1 MYSHKKH
8 EKAQRNWRACAVTQ
22 SFAIVSFCAL
32 SCFLWLTIFPAYGD
46 DISTSRTES
55 LAEITARLASEASA
69 AYNACRFS
77 ALSKDYFNRFSRDAG
92 AIPHEDETAI
102 DSHWRLLLPNDA
114 KPLGRLMATH
124 LQTFLRDRMGANL
137 TLETLAPAELVKLNS
152 PAIVL
157 LDSGGG
163 DPASKESYT
172 IRVDKNRITV
182 QGDSPNGLRDGIVRL
197 VDRIA
202 FREAPIL
209 QQGTETYKPRLRVRL
224 GTVPT
229 GGSYK
234 DVVFFGSNAVL
245 YGGGDLYALS
255 QSDAIPELAVRR
267 VPGMLESNQNG
278 MKELGKYGLKAY
290 AWLNTRQK
298 FPKDDPVFKA
308 HPEIRGA
315 LTWAADG
322 EYTLC
327 TSHPLVRRYLKES
340 VQGMFKSL
348 PELAGVVLIIGGEGF
363 YHCHMRPFGVAKGHT
378 NCQRCEKLG
387 AEAAVADLCND
398 LAAAARSVRPDAE
411 VVLWPYSA
419 EHVWAA
425 DFAVTGFLEKLKPG
439 TALLTEIEKSETI
452 TKPNGI
458 RKSIWDYSID
468 FIGPAKRTQQQIAV
482 CTKHHIPVYVRSEPE
497 LGFEAPRLPQIP
509 CMDRWA
515 DRAEALVSC
524 GADGA
529 WVFPAF
535 RPFYGTSTAENNK
548 FVWWTPTPDR
558 EKLLHEFAKRIA
570 GEKAAGRLRE
580 AWRAT
585 SEAVAYSPELPSYY
599 LGPYYLGPLHPMC
612 ANPKRQL
619 PDVFYGQYLFHA
631 EIKDSEGLKKEP
643 TFVVTP
649 HSYAPA
655 YAESYRKMKES
666 LARAAN
672 EVRAASPLV
681 DDRHR
686 LTFDA
691 EAGPILWFYHTAR
704 THSNFY
710 ESCQLRDA
718 VAGLS
723 KKTPLTATDKT
734 EATRILAS
742 WLKVLEDERENTRDA
757 LPLIQQDMRLDCY
770 FGGDHTF
777 PHGEKM
783 IEAKLA
789 ILQQE
794 ITEYLPSLREKMLD
808 NSP

>member
-1 MYSHKKH
+1 
-8 EKAQRNWRACAVTQ
+8 
-22 SFAIVSFCAL
+22 VS
-32 SCFLWLTIFPAYGD
+32 YGQ
-46 DISTSRTES
+46 DISHVKPES
-55 LAEITARLASEASA
+55 LADVTARLAKETSA
-69 AYNACRFS
+69 AYDACRFS
-77 ALSKDYFNRFSRDAG
+77 ALSNDYFNRFSGKARAT
-92 AIPHEDETAI
+92 PHGDETAI
-102 DSHWRLLLPNDA
+102 DSHWQLLLPRDA
-114 KPLGRLMATH
+114 KPPGRLMAAH
-124 LQTFLRDRMGANL
+124 LQSFLRDRMGVNL
-137 TLETLAPAELVKLNS
+137 PIKTVASADLAKPDS

-157 LDSGGG
+157 LGSGGG
-163 DPASKESYT
+163 DPKVKESFT
-172 IRVDKNRITV
+172 IRVEKKRITV
-182 QGDSPNGLRDGIVRL
+182 QGDTPNGLRDGIVRL
-197 VDRIA
+197 VDRIG

-209 QQGTETYKPRLRVRL
+209 QQGIITYKPRLRVRL
-224 GTVPT
+224 GTMPA

-267 VPGMLESNQNG
+267 VPGVLESNQEG

-327 TSHPLVRRYLKES
+327 TSHPLVRRYFKES
-340 VQGMFKSL
+340 VQGMFMSM

-378 NCQRCEKLG
+378 NCARCEALG
-387 AEAAVADLCND
+387 AETAVADLCND
-398 LAAAARSVRPDAE
+398 LATAARSVRPDAE

-425 DFAVTGFLEKLKPG
+425 DFAVTGFLKKLKPG

-452 TKPNGI
+452 TKPNRI
-458 RKSIWDYSID
+458 QKSIWDYSID

-482 CTKHHIPVYVRSEPE
+482 CTANHIPVYVKSEPE

-509 CMDRWA
+509 CTDRWA
-515 DRAEALVSC
+515 DRAEVLATC

-529 WVFPAF
+529 WIFPAF
-535 RPFYGTSTAENNK
+535 RPFYGTSTAEINK
-548 FVWWTPTPDR
+548 FLWWTPTPDR
-558 EKLLHEFAKRIA
+558 ETLLHDFAARLA
-570 GEKAAGRLRE
+570 GETAAGHLRA
-580 AWRAT
+580 AWKAC
-585 SEAVAYSPELPSYY
+585 SEAIAYSPELPSYY

-612 ANPKRQL
+612 ANPKSQL
-619 PDVFYGQYLFHA
+619 PEVFFGQYLFHA
-631 EIKDSEGLKKEP
+631 EVKDSEGLKKEP

-649 HSYAPA
+649 SNYTPA
-655 YAESYRKMKES
+655 YAECYRKMKEVLTS
-666 LARAAN
+666 AAAHVRAAN
-672 EVRAASPLV
+672 LLV

-686 LTFDA
+686 LMFDA

-710 ESCQLRDA
+710 ESCRLRDKMA
-718 VAGLS
+718 ALLNKES
-723 KKTPLTATDKT
+723 LNANEKTDAMQT
-734 EATRILAS
+734 LAS
-742 WLKVLEDERENTRDA
+742 WRKILEDERENTREA
-757 LPLIQQDMRLDCY
+757 LPLIQRDMRLDCY
-770 FGGDHTF
+770 YGGDHTF

-783 IEAKLA
+783 IQAKLA
-789 ILQQE
+789 ILEQE
-794 ITEYLPSLREKMLD
+794 ITQYLPSLRTKLLGA
-808 NSP
+808 SR